1 MAYLRELLE
10 AVTRARRLG
19 LSALA
24 TVETVPPRGHG
35 FPRRHPA
42 ARMNLLGPGPTPAQ
56 RLATYRDLER
66 QSVALDSYVM
76 FRIGS

>member
-24 TVETVPPRGHG
+24 TVETVPL
-35 FPRRHPA
+35 PA
-42 ARMNLLGPGPTPAQ
+42 ATGLRAGTPPPG
-56 RLATYRDLER
+56 
-66 QSVALDSYVM
+66 
-76 FRIGS
+76 